1 MKKNKIAL
9 AMAAIM
15 AVTGVAA
22 CGNGNNDTDKSSTA
36 GSSQSGDVSG
46 EGSKETQGEV
56 SAEDIPDAIKAE
68 NLYVGDY
75 FPLEEPIEVKIA
87 GVREDTMPPLGDL
100 AYFKELEKATNVKV
114 NWIDWPQIAQKE
126 RRSLAFAG
134 GDLPDAF
141 YGSWSFDKPDVV
153 KYGSEGQLLDLT
165 PYLNE
170 EIMPNV
176 TKLFNEVDGLR
187 TSLEVP
193 TGEVYVLSTLDENGL
208 PETNDTLVIN
218 TEWLDKVGKT
228 MPTTTDEFIGVLKAF
243 KEAGDLNGNGKEDE
257 IPFSFLYMGGNNGA
271 FGLMGF
277 TGIPYQNKNS
287 RMAIKDGQPA
297 FIPALD
303 EYKTYLN
310 FLHEISAAGLLDPE
324 VFTMDQPTYNA
335 KTQNPEPFIGVI
347 STWTAESVNR
357 PIEGFDTTQD
367 GVYQYMPPLKGKDGV
382 EPKWGK
388 RINPQNGNIS
398 FGISSET
405 KHAEALAAWI
415 DIAYDPMTSF
425 TNYVGIEGYSV
436 KKEGEGMYSRMTKE
450 DGKRFSKQDI
460 ANLVP
465 AKFAAAW
472 VRPGTVTWTD
482 DVESKQNKVAADE
495 FYKPFIEEHYVNDF
509 IMASADENARMA
521 QLSTDLFSYVDQ
533 ATATF
538 VTQGGIDE
546 GWEAYIKQLKD
557 LGLEEYVQIKTDL
570 HNRANGN

>member
-228 MPTTTDEFIGVLKAF
+228 MPTTTDEFI
-243 KEAGDLNGNGKEDE
+243 
-257 IPFSFLYMGGNNGA
+257 
-271 FGLMGF
+271 
-277 TGIPYQNKNS
+277 
-287 RMAIKDGQPA
+287 
-297 FIPALD
+297 
-303 EYKTYLN
+303 
-310 FLHEISAAGLLDPE
+310 
-324 VFTMDQPTYNA
+324 
-335 KTQNPEPFIGVI
+335 
-347 STWTAESVNR
+347 
-357 PIEGFDTTQD
+357 
-367 GVYQYMPPLKGKDGV
+367 
-382 EPKWGK
+382 
-388 RINPQNGNIS
+388 
-398 FGISSET
+398 
-405 KHAEALAAWI
+405 
-415 DIAYDPMTSF
+415 
-425 TNYVGIEGYSV
+425 
-436 KKEGEGMYSRMTKE
+436 
-450 DGKRFSKQDI
+450 
-460 ANLVP
+460 
-465 AKFAAAW
+465 
-472 VRPGTVTWTD
+472 
-482 DVESKQNKVAADE
+482 DV
-495 FYKPFIEEHYVNDF
+495 
-509 IMASADENARMA
+509 
-521 QLSTDLFSYVDQ
+521 
-533 ATATF
+533 
-538 VTQGGIDE
+538 
-546 GWEAYIKQLKD
+546 
-557 LGLEEYVQIKTDL
+557 
-570 HNRANGN
+570 